1 MTLQPEDFWSF
12 TYWLLR
18 PDAPIESA
26 LLQGVV
32 LAILAILVGLL
43 IGYLV
48 AAVRVGPSEGFYSV
62 ARVVRD
68 LVVFDLP
75 GTSSRRI
82 FALSRLAFKEAI
94 RRKILI
100 VAGIFIVGLLI
111 SGWYL
116 DPRSDDPARL
126 YISFVLTATNY
137 LILMLALFISTFS
150 LPNDIKNKT
159 IYTVVTKPVRPTEIV
174 LGRILGF
181 TAVGTMLLAPM
192 GLASYFFVTRGLD
205 HDHGVA
211 DVVQLPDGSYE
222 GKSTFD
228 RNHEHTFTLD
238 ENEAGELVGFTNA
251 ARGHRHI
258 VRREGDQ
265 YVFGPPVDALHARIP
280 NYGELQFLD
289 RDGSPGQGIDVGH
302 EHIKGGYGSA
312 NLGQL
317 LGTSSGPRRIEY
329 GYVEGGSLGA
339 GIFTFSDVT
348 PQRYPERLPLEMNLR
363 AYRAH
368 KGVIDRGIRGTI
380 TLRNP
385 DTDAESDPRPFEVR
399 EYGMD
404 EQLIPLELEGTD
416 GAVSRTLSLFDDLVT
431 EDGRL
436 EVVIRCIDRG
446 QYLGM
451 TRGDVFLKPAENSF
465 GWNLTKAYIS
475 IWLQMLMIISFGVMF
490 STFLSGSVAM
500 IATFVCV
507 LLGFSAEMIF
517 DIRYYMD
524 QGKSMGGGP
533 IESLVRT
540 ARQDAMTTELDVDSI
555 AAAVIKGAD
564 SVIIYAMNTVA
575 TALPNLPKMLE
586 TAEFAAS
593 GFDIFGSLLARHTA
607 TTLAY
612 CLLAFFISYF
622 FLKAREIAA

>member
-12 TYWLLR
+12 SYWLLR
-18 PDAPIESA
+18 PDAPIEGA

-32 LAILAILVGLL
+32 LAILAMLIGLL

-68 LVVFDLP
+68 LVRFDLP
-75 GTSSRRI
+75 GTSPRRI
-82 FALSRLAFKEAI
+82 FALARLAFKEAI

-100 VAGIFIVGLLI
+100 VAAIFVVGLLI
-111 SGWYL
+111 AGWYL
-116 DPRSDDPARL
+116 DPSSEDPARL

-137 LILMLALFISTFS
+137 LILMLALFISAFS
-150 LPNDIKNKT
+150 LPADIKSKT
-159 IYTVVTKPVRPTEIV
+159 IYTIVTKPVRATEIV
-174 LGRILGF
+174 LGRVFGF
-181 TAVGTMLLAPM
+181 AAVGTMLLVPM
-192 GLASYFFVTRGLD
+192 GLASYLFVTRGLD
-205 HDHGVA
+205 HSHAVA
-211 DVVQLPDGSYE
+211 DIQELEDGTFE
-222 GKSTFD
+222 GESTFD
-228 RNHEHTFTLD
+228 RSHEHSFTLD
-238 ENEAGELVGFTNA
+238 ENEAGELVGFTNE
-251 ARGHRHI
+251 ARGHRHL
-258 VRREGDQ
+258 VRQDGEAF
-265 YVFGPPVDALHARIP
+265 VFGPPVDALHARVP
-280 NYGELQFLD
+280 NYGELTFLN
-289 RDGSPGQGIDVGH
+289 RNGEPGQGIDVGH
-302 EHIKGGYGSA
+302 EHIQGGYGSA

-339 GIFTFSDVT
+339 GIYTFSNVFPD
-348 PQRYPERLPLEMNLR
+348 RYAEELPLEMNLR

-385 DTDAESDPRPFEVR
+385 DTAAESDPRPFIVK
-399 EYGMD
+399 EYGVA
-404 EQLIPLELEGTD
+404 ERLIPLEMQGTD
-416 GAVSRTLSLFDDLVT
+416 GEISRTLNVFEDLVSD
-431 EDGRL
+431 DGRL
-436 EVVIRCIDRG
+436 EMVIRCIDQG

-451 TRGDVFLKPAENSF
+451 TRGDVFLKPAENAF

-490 STFLSGSVAM
+490 STFLSGAVAM
-500 IATFVCV
+500 IASFICV
-507 LLGFSAEMIF
+507 LLGFAAEMIF

-524 QGKSMGGGP
+524 QGRPMGGGP
-533 IESLVRT
+533 VEALVRT
-540 ARQDAMTTELDVDSI
+540 ARQDSMTTELDVDTV
-555 AAAVIKGAD
+555 ANAVIKGVD
-564 SVIIYAMNTVA
+564 SVIVYALNAVA

-586 TAEFAAS
+586 TAEFVAS
-593 GFDIFGSLLARHTA
+593 GFDILGSLLARHVA

-622 FLKAREIAA
+622 FLKTKEIAA